1 MFTSTLIADW
11 THSVFEAT
19 WLASNTSLSCTSE
32 LSLCPK
38 FSRLTLI
45 SRKPRESPLSKLELR
60 SKLGEKTDTS
70 LFFAVQVS
78 KLCVCPFSPAP
89 RRAVLTPTNASLSSK
104 SPKVQRSFC
113 PLQGF
118 HSDILSTIF
127 AKAFPD
133 RVLLR
138 EPGLVGCSL
147 LIGQEIE
154 WEDIIVSDLIF
165 WPWLRDAWHLTVS
178 LHTLVGRT

>member
-45 SRKPRESPLSKLELR
+45 SRKPRESPLSKFELR
-60 SKLGEKTDTS
+60 SKMGGKRRTRPY
-70 LFFAVQVS
+70 FFRSSQQA
-78 KLCVCPFSPAP
+78 LCLSILP
-89 RRAVLTPTNASLSSK
+89 RTTPPRADPNKCVVEQQKSK
-104 SPKVQRSFC
+104 STMFLLLPNCKDFIQT
-113 PLQGF
+113 L
-118 HSDILSTIF
+118 L

-133 RVLLR
+133 RVL
-138 EPGLVGCSL
+138 ESL
-147 LIGQEIE
+147 ALS
-154 WEDIIVSDLIF
+154 VVLC
-165 WPWLRDAWHLTVS
+165 
-178 LHTLVGRT
+178 

>member
-45 SRKPRESPLSKLELR
+45 SRKPRESPR
-60 SKLGEKTDTS
+60 SKIGLMSKMGKKDGHIPI
-70 LFFAVQVS
+70 FAVPVS

-89 RRAVLTPTNASLSSK
+89 RYADPNKCVVEQQKSK
-104 SPKVQRSFC
+104 STTLF
-113 PLQGF
+113 
-118 HSDILSTIF
+118 ILSIARISFRHFKYIF
-127 AKAFPD
+127 RESFSGS
-133 RVLLR
+133 RV
-138 EPGLVGCSL
+138 
-147 LIGQEIE
+147 
-154 WEDIIVSDLIF
+154 
-165 WPWLRDAWHLTVS
+165 T
-178 LHTLVGRT
+178 

>member
-45 SRKPRESPLSKLELR
+45 SKKPRESPLSKFELR
-60 SKLGEKTDTS
+60 SKMGKKDGHIPI
-70 LFFAVQVS
+70 FAVPVS

-89 RRAVLTPTNASLSSK
+89 RRAVLTPTNASLCSK
-104 SPKVQRSFC
+104 SPKVQRFCFC
-113 PLQGF
+113 PIARISF
-118 HSDILSTIF
+118 RH
-127 AKAFPD
+127 
-133 RVLLR
+133 
-138 EPGLVGCSL
+138 CSRKL
-147 LIGQEIE
+147 FRI
-154 WEDIIVSDLIF
+154 
-165 WPWLRDAWHLTVS
+165 AC
-178 LHTLVGRT
+178 

>member
-45 SRKPRESPLSKLELR
+45 SKKPRESPLSIFELR
-60 SKLGEKTDTS
+60 SKMGKKDGHILIFS
-70 LFFAVQVS
+70 VPVS

-89 RRAVLTPTNASLSSK
+89 GRADPNKCVVEQQKSK
-104 SPKVQRSFC
+104 STTLFILSIA
-113 PLQGF
+113 LQGF
-118 HSDILSTIF
+118 HSDILSTLL

-133 RVLLR
+133 RLLESLALSVVL
-138 EPGLVGCSL
+138 C
-147 LIGQEIE
+147 
-154 WEDIIVSDLIF
+154 
-165 WPWLRDAWHLTVS
+165 
-178 LHTLVGRT
+178 